1 MSSNDVCI
9 IVNDSEKAVYEL
21 NTCNVNA
28 FIAAI
33 SLPELG
39 VLELLP
45 SCNTVRKV
53 EHLGNVHAIQL
64 RITTKNLMLVI
75 SGTSSIRLSIN
86 INLENMRSRTNAR

>member
-1 MSSNDVCI
+1 MSSNDVCV
-9 IVNDSEKAVYEL
+9 IVDDREKAVYEL
-21 NTCNVNA
+21 STCNVDA

-53 EHLGNVHAIQL
+53 EHLGNVHRIKL
-64 RITTKNLMLVI
+64 RITTKSLMLVI
-75 SGTSSIRLSIN
+75 EGMSTIRLSIN
-86 INLENMRSRTNAR
+86 INLEDMRSRTNVG